1 MSDDE
6 NMGLDPKIAS
16 ERRVLRKLL
25 KADVDGY
32 DRQIDKLSSQIRML
46 QAQVQTLEA
55 YRRASEAKLASL
67 GGGDDDDE

>member
-1 MSDDE
+1 MSDDG

-32 DRQIDKLSSQIRML
+32 DRQIAALNSQIRML
-46 QAQVQTLEA
+46 QAQADSLEA
-55 YRRASEAKLASL
+55 YRRASEVKLARL
-67 GGGDDDDE
+67 EVDDDDE

>member
-1 MSDDE
+1 MSDDA

-32 DRQIDKLSSQIRML
+32 DRQIDALSSQIRVL
-46 QAQVQTLEA
+46 EAQIQTLEA
-55 YRRASEAKLASL
+55 YRRASEAKLARL
-67 GGGDDDDE
+67 EVDYDDE